1 MDVNRDG
8 KLDLFFAEGNAPG
21 FAQTTLSVALGQGNG
36 QFTPGPPS
44 PVVDNGISGGF
55 LADLNG
61 DGKLDYAATG
71 GYPNNVYEFFL
82 GDGHGSFHLTTTFD
96 VSNNGSGPAVAADFN
111 GDGRLDLATRND
123 MNNGTVSVLLQVP
136 AP

>member
-8 KLDLFFAEGNAPG
+8 KLDLVFSEGNAPG
-21 FAQTTLSVALGQGNG
+21 FAQTTISVALGEGNG
-36 QFTPGPPS
+36 TFTAGPPS

-82 GDGHGSFHLTTTFD
+82 GDGHGTFNLTTTFD
-96 VSNNGSGPAVAADFN
+96 VSNDGSGPAVAADFN
-111 GDGRLDLATRND
+111 GDGRLDLATRNS